1 MLWFAVGLACLALA
15 RMTTP
20 GLWLL
25 FAFLIFM
32 SLVIALLAR
41 ALARLTERAAE
52 IKEENDLTV

>member
-1 MLWFAVGLACLALA
+1 
-15 RMTTP
+15 MTTP